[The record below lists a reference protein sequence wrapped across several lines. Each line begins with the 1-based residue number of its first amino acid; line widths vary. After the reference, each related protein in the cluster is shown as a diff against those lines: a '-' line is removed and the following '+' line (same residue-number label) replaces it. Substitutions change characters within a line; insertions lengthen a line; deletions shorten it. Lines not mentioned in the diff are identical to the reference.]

1 MVPFNLEI
9 ELADK
14 PVIINAEQLD
24 RLADDEGY
32 IRYDVTEG
40 LRRAVIYVNVE
51 DQTMPLETARDAGA
65 YFEAVHYPEHLPAFS
80 IEDDFA
86 SEEVQI
92 IANAIRQYNR
102 KLRFMFKK
110 FMNRSLFTD
119 L

>member
-9 ELADK
+9 QLSGK

-32 IRYDVTEG
+32 IRYDVREG
-40 LRRAVIYVNVE
+40 KRRAVVYVNVE
-51 DQTMPLETARDAGA
+51 DQTMPLETVQDAEA

-86 SEEVQI
+86 SEEIQI
-92 IANAIRQYNR
+92 IGNAIRQYNR
-102 KLRFMFKK
+102 KLRFMFNK